1 MDLRLCGAF
10 CEDTEQYP
18 IKRKEHVCIKGET
31 HTAAGALQIP
41 FRSLTRLSQVWPR
54 GLQELIL
61 GGNCYHFILSLGVNA
76 DRPREI

>member
-18 IKRKEHVCIKGET
+18 IKRKEHVCIKGQT

-61 GGNCYHFILSLGVNA
+61 GGGTATILSYPWV
-76 DRPREI
+76 